1 MTPYT
6 YTSSGVSR
14 HSRSTQGTV
23 WCVRQYLSTYQPP
36 TPLPRL
42 PSTPPSTPPLSF
54 SEGDWNFTPIIGK
67 HRFSKYSLRVRSTKS
82 LPPGSTTRY
91 YATITVDG
99 QKMFTTNVVRAVG
112 SLP

>member
-1 MTPYT
+1 MCYRARFGAYGNT
-6 YTSSGVSR
+6 YRRTN
-14 HSRSTQGTV
+14 
-23 WCVRQYLSTYQPP
+23 RQ
-36 TPLPRL
+36 PLPPL
-42 PSTPPSTPPLSF
+42 PSTPPSPLSF